1 MSKYDVCIIGAGPGG
16 IFTALELIERKPDL
30 KICILEKGKPL
41 SERDHK
47 NREDLTCGFAGA
59 GAYSD
64 GKIIYSLDKSYG
76 GNLQDYIFDLNYFQK
91 LMDKVDETY
100 MRFSNDKNIPIFGDD
115 LEKINP
121 IKIKAARNGM
131 SLLLGRIRHCGTDQN
146 EVIMKN
152 LYNYLKD
159 KVEIKFGA
167 EVRDFEKTND
177 GFDVCFRNGIQ
188 YPEEQIVQC
197 KYLALMPGRSGN
209 RFFENIAKSHG
220 LTTINNQIDI
230 GVRVE
235 FPNWVGKE
243 LDQVLYEP
251 KLLIRTPKTELKTRT
266 FCYNPNGFV
275 VQESIKDEKGKEIV
289 TVNGH
294 SNSENGEQSQNTNFA
309 LLVSATF
316 TEPFHEPSLY
326 GQSVAKLC
334 NMLADGGALVQRLK
348 DLKNNV
354 RSTPKRIKEMNLQPT
369 LKEAQAGDL
378 RFALPSKQID
388 AILES
393 IEILDTMMPG
403 LNGNDTLLYAPEIKF
418 YSVRGKLTN
427 QLETEIPNLYA
438 GGDGAGVS
446 RGIAQ
451 SSASGIVV
459 ANAIIEKIGGNHER

>member
-1 MSKYDVCIIGAGPGG
+1 MSTKYDVAIVGSGCGG
-16 IFTALELIERKPDL
+16 IFTALRLINKKPNL
-30 KICILEKGKPL
+30 KIVILEKGKPL

-76 GNLQDYIFDLNYFQK
+76 GNLQDYIVDLNYFQK
-91 LMDKVDETY
+91 LMDEVDETY
-100 MRFSNDKNIPIFGDD
+100 MKFSDDKNIPIFGDD
-115 LEKINP
+115 LDKINP
-121 IKIKAARNGM
+121 IKVKAARNGM

-152 LYNYLKD
+152 LYAYLKD
-159 KVEIKFGA
+159 KVEIIFNA
-167 EVRDFEKTND
+167 EVRDFDKIDDSFAVYVKKRFAT
-177 GFDVCFRNGIQ
+177 
-188 YPEEQIVQC
+188 PEESIIDC
-197 KYLALMPGRSGN
+197 KYLVLMPGRSGN
-209 RFFENIAKSHG
+209 RFFENTCKSHG

-243 LDQVLYEP
+243 LDEVLYEP

-275 VQESIKDEKGKEIV
+275 VQESIKDENGKEIV

-294 SNSENGEQSQNTNFA
+294 SNSASGEQSQNTNFA
-309 LLVSATF
+309 LLVSSTF

-326 GQSVAKLC
+326 GQSVAKMT
-334 NMLADGGALVQRLK
+334 NMLAGGGAMVQRLK
-348 DLKNNV
+348 DLKDNK
-354 RSTPKRIKEMNLQPT
+354 RSTKSRIKEMNLQPT

-378 RFALPSKQID
+378 RFAFPSKQID

-393 IEILDTMMPG
+393 IEILDRMMPG
-403 LNGNDTLLYAPEIKF
+403 LNGSDTLLYAPEIKF

-427 QLETEIPNLYA
+427 HLETEIENLYA

-459 ANAIIEKIGGNHER
+459 ASAIIEKIGKQ

>member
-1 MSKYDVCIIGAGPGG
+1 MSKYDVCIVGAGCGG
-16 IFTALELIERKPDL
+16 IFTALHLIDKNPKL

-91 LMDKVDETY
+91 LMDMVDETY
-100 MRFSNDKNIPIFGDD
+100 MRFSDDKNIPIFGDD

-121 IKIKAARNGM
+121 IKMKAARNGM

-152 LYNYLKD
+152 LYEYLKN
-159 KVEIKFGA
+159 KVEIRFNT
-167 EVRDFEKTND
+167 EVSDFVKDKDIFKVSSNSISGPQE
-177 GFDVCFRNGIQ
+177 V
-188 YPEEQIVQC
+188 EC
-197 KYLALMPGRSGN
+197 KYLVLMPGRSGN
-209 RFFENIAKSHG
+209 RFFENTCKSHG
-220 LTTINNQIDI
+220 LTTINSSIDI

-243 LDQVLYEP
+243 LDEVLYEP
-251 KLLIRTPKTELKTRT
+251 KLLIRTPKTELRTRT

-275 VQESIKDEKGKEIV
+275 VQESIKDENGKEIV

-294 SNSENGEQSQNTNFA
+294 SNSAGGEQSQNTNFA
-309 LLVSATF
+309 LLVSSTF

-326 GQSVAKLC
+326 GQAVAKMTNL
-334 NMLADGGALVQRLK
+334 LADGGAMVQRLK
-348 DLKNNV
+348 DLKNNK
-354 RSTPKRIKEMNLQPT
+354 RSTNSRIKEMNLQPT
-369 LKEAQAGDL
+369 LKEAKAGDL
-378 RFALPSKQID
+378 RFAFPSKQID

-393 IEILDTMMPG
+393 IEILDRMMPG
-403 LNGNDTLLYAPEIKF
+403 LNGDDTLLYAPEIKF
-418 YSVRGKLTN
+418 YSVRGKLTGK
-427 QLETEIPNLYA
+427 LETEIENLYA

-459 ANAIIEKIGGNHER
+459 ASAIIEKMQ